1 MCSGSAGRYRRNWST
16 CSKAWRMLGRKVPSK
31 NLRRTEPPC
40 RDAASRVSTGNFR
53 LLPGAVDR
61 AGPQTIME
69 ENKSKQIVLMKS
81 RVFLFLVFPLLAG
94 SLIGQTASPASAPAA
109 QNPPGQ
115 TSPSPGDQTQAPAVP
130 ASPTPTPAA
139 SSASTSSAPAAPTAA
154 GQSPQAHNPA
164 KSDTDESVATIIHV
178 VNEVRVVFT
187 VTDRH
192 GHYIKDLKRTD
203 FRVIDDQKP
212 AELRSFHSETDLPLQ
227 VGLLVDA
234 SNSVRD
240 RFKFEQEAAIEF
252 LNAIIRPRYD
262 RAFVVGFDATP
273 EVTQDFTDNTEN
285 LSAGV
290 RMLRAGGGTAMYD
303 ALYFAWRDKV
313 VQQEQVGPVRR
324 AIILLSDG
332 EDNLS
337 HVTREEAI
345 DMAARAE
352 VIVYTISTNISGMK
366 GKGDKVLERIADA
379 TGGRGFFPFQM
390 RDVSDAFLSIQ
401 EELRSQYAVAYKPA
415 DFAADGRYRT
425 IAILAQDKGM
435 KVRTRKGYYAPK
447 Q

>member
-1 MCSGSAGRYRRNWST
+1 
-16 CSKAWRMLGRKVPSK
+16 
-31 NLRRTEPPC
+31 
-40 RDAASRVSTGNFR
+40 
-53 LLPGAVDR
+53 
-61 AGPQTIME
+61 
-69 ENKSKQIVLMKS
+69 MKS
-81 RVFLFLVFPLLAG
+81 RIFLLLVVFLSLAG
-94 SLIGQTASPASAPAA
+94 SLLGQTPPASVPAEQNPPATTSAPADDKA
-109 QNPPGQ
+109 
-115 TSPSPGDQTQAPAVP
+115 QAPAP
-130 ASPTPTPAA
+130 ASSTTTPATPTPAA
-139 SSASTSSAPAAPTAA
+139 AA
-154 GQSPQAHNPA
+154 GQGPQPDNSV
-164 KSDTDESVATIIHV
+164 KSDSDDSLETIRHV

-187 VTDRH
+187 VSDRH

-212 AELRSFHSETDLPLQ
+212 AELRSFRSETDLPLQ

-252 LNAIIRPRYD
+252 LNSIIRPRYD
-262 RAFVVGFDATP
+262 KAFVVGFDATP

-303 ALYFAWRDKV
+303 ALYFACRDKLLK
-313 VQQEQVGPVRR
+313 QEQTGPVRR

-345 DMAARAE
+345 DMAARTE

-379 TGGRGFFPFQM
+379 TGGRAFFPFQM

-401 EELRSQYAVAYKPA
+401 EELRSQYAMAYKPA
-415 DFAADGRYRT
+415 NFIADGRYRT
-425 IAILAQDKGM
+425 IEILAQDKGL

>member
-1 MCSGSAGRYRRNWST
+1 
-16 CSKAWRMLGRKVPSK
+16 
-31 NLRRTEPPC
+31 
-40 RDAASRVSTGNFR
+40 
-53 LLPGAVDR
+53 
-61 AGPQTIME
+61 
-69 ENKSKQIVLMKS
+69 MKS
-81 RVFLFLVFPLLAG
+81 RIFLLLVVLLLLAG
-94 SLIGQTASPASAPAA
+94 LLFGQTAPPASAPA
-109 QNPPGQ
+109 QNTPAK
-115 TSPSPGDQTQAPAVP
+115 TSPSPDDKTQSPAAPA
-130 ASPTPTPAA
+130 SSTPTPAPP
-139 SSASTSSAPAAPTAA
+139 ASTTSTPAAPTAA
-154 GQSPQAHNPA
+154 GQTPQAENPA
-164 KSDTDESVATIIHV
+164 KPDSDESVATIVHV

-212 AELRSFHSETDLPLQ
+212 AELRSFNSETDLPLQ

-262 RAFVVGFDATP
+262 KAFVVGFDATP
-273 EVTQDFTDNTEN
+273 EVTQDFTDSTES

-303 ALYFAWRDKV
+303 ALYFACRDKLLKS
-313 VQQEQVGPVRR
+313 EQTGPVRR

-345 DMAARAE
+345 EMAERAD
-352 VIVYTISTNISGMK
+352 VIVYTISTNISGTK
-366 GKGDKVLERIADA
+366 GKGDKVLERIAEA
-379 TGGRGFFPFQM
+379 TGGRAFFPFQM

-415 DFAADGRYRT
+415 DFVADGRYRT
-425 IAILAQDKGM
+425 IEILAQEKGL